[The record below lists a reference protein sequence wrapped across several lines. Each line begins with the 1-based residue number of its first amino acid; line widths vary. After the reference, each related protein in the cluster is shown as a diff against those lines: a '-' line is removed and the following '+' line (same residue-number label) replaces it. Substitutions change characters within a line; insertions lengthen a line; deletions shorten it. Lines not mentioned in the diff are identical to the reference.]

1 MNKKFLV
8 GFSVLGIA
16 AAAFWACGDGDVITK
31 GGEDELALLNYGP
44 PFAEGDEGNM
54 KTLVNQAL
62 ADCSSDE
69 ACAAKME
76 GSTYVPPE
84 ESSDDNGGEGGEG
97 GNGGEGN
104 DGPKSS
110 TSGKPGPVV
119 NTSSAST
126 TPVGSSGSG
135 SDNPP
140 PSSTATA
147 TNLSVPDGTCSAK
160 PESITKGESVT
171 WTFKPAEV
179 SASNYGAAKMQEY
192 LADKA
197 NYEKLVNGS
206 NCNWTIEGGTV
217 TSGNISGTCGDDG
230 KTITVTYATPNNYS
244 ASIKLG
250 EKTIPCGTV
259 SVGGASITSC
269 TCTTTETKPDVAG
282 GPATVTWTISGCKT
296 DANIPDEGCEWSGG
310 ATGNCKTGTAT
321 VSEKNEELQP
331 SVVVKNDEFST
342 MQVPC
347 TAIKAWDSN
356 NVTETITWPSENT
369 TLTAGTYT
377 ITDCKGSTGT
387 KTIQVSGGSSETCNT
402 WFGATGWSGGP
413 WSTCNGQISVSFPV
427 TLEVPE
433 GGSVILSNNCW

>member
-8 GFSVLGIA
+8 GFSVLSVA
-16 AAAFWACGDGDVITK
+16 ATAFWACGDGDVITK
-31 GGEDELALLNYGP
+31 GGDDELALLNYGP

-54 KTLVNQAL
+54 KTLLNQAM
-62 ADCSSDE
+62 ADCAADE

-76 GSTYVPPE
+76 GAEYVPPE
-84 ESSDDNGGEGGEG
+84 SSAEGGEGGEG
-97 GNGGEGN
+97 GEA
-104 DGPKSS
+104 PKSS
-110 TSGKPGPVV
+110 ASGPVSTNSGPV
-119 NTSSAST
+119 STSSTPTGSSAS
-126 TPVGSSGSG
+126 GGN
-135 SDNPP
+135 NPP
-140 PSSTATA
+140 PSSAATA
-147 TNLSVPDGTCSAK
+147 TNLSVPDGYCEAK
-160 PESITKGESVT
+160 PTSVTKGDAVT
-171 WTFKPAEV
+171 WTFTGLTV
-179 SASNYGAAKMQEY
+179 DASKYGAAKMNEY
-192 LADKA
+192 LADKSA
-197 NYEKLVNGS
+197 YDALVNGS
-206 NCNWTIEGGTV
+206 TCAWTIEGGTV
-217 TSGNISGTCGDDG
+217 TSGNISGTCGGDG

-269 TCTTTETKPDVAG
+269 TCTTTETKPDVAE

-321 VSEKNEELQP
+321 VSKKNEELQP

-387 KTIQVSGGSSETCNT
+387 KTIQVGGGSSETCNT

>member
-8 GFSVLGIA
+8 GFSVLSVA

-31 GGEDELALLNYGP
+31 GGDDELALLNYGP

-54 KTLVNQAL
+54 KTLLNQAM
-62 ADCSSDE
+62 ADCAADE

-76 GSTYVPPE
+76 GAEYVPPE
-84 ESSDDNGGEGGEG
+84 SSAEGGEGGEG
-97 GNGGEGN
+97 GDTPATGSSSSKA
-104 DGPKSS
+104 GPVINSS
-110 TSGKPGPVV
+110 T
-119 NTSSAST
+119 AST
-126 TPVGSSGSG
+126 TPVGSSASG
-135 SDNPP
+135 GNNPP
-140 PSSTATA
+140 PSSTAAA
-147 TNLSVPDGTCSAK
+147 TDLSVPDGTCDAK
-160 PESITKGESVT
+160 PRSITRGESVT
-171 WTFKPAEV
+171 YTFTGLSV
-179 SASNYGAAKMQEY
+179 DASKYGAAKMSEY
-192 LADKA
+192 LADKSA
-197 NYEKLVNGS
+197 YDALVNGS
-206 NCNWTIEGGTV
+206 TCAWTIEGGTV
-217 TSGNISGTCGDDG
+217 TSGNVSGTCGGDG
-230 KTITVTYATPNNYS
+230 KSVTVTYTTPNEYS

-269 TCTTTETKPDVAG
+269 TCTTTETKPDVAE

-321 VSEKNEELQP
+321 VSKKNEELQP